1 MPPLAGGR
9 LSRQIEE
16 LEKRARAGPSKLP
29 VEACWVRTPLKAEVW
44 QEMLRDHPD
53 RRLVGVVVRGIREGF
68 RVGFQ
73 GDPKGLKPAR
83 QNMVSV
89 RQHPEVVQEYLA
101 RELEAGR
108 IVEVGHST
116 HAAAMG
122 IHCSPFGVIPK
133 KGKAGRWR
141 LIVDLSAPDGGS
153 VNDGISAE
161 LASLSYMS
169 VDDVMREVL
178 RRGRGTLMAKA
189 DIKQAYRN
197 LPVHPVDRELLG
209 VQWRDRLFVD
219 CCLPFGLRSAPLLF
233 TVTGDLLQW
242 VMEKRGVSWIRH
254 YIDDFIT
261 VGNPGESECQRHIR
275 IVKEVCEEAGMPTEP
290 EKEEGPMTELV
301 FLGMELDS
309 RQLVIRLPEEKLQR
323 MRSTVERWRG
333 MKSCKKRDLL
343 SIIGVLS
350 HASKA
355 IRAGR
360 SFLRRLIDLSTGVR
374 QLHRHI
380 RLNREAR
387 ADLEWWHQF
396 GQDWNGVAMM
406 WCMDRAKPGAV
417 VTTDASGAWCGDK
430 YCPPLG
436 ATSSSL
442 PPEVESVS
450 SIFGSFSFS
459 SCVYILPLSFSQHDI
474 LAQLQCQDWLPQQT
488 PTLTKF
494 LFL

>member
-29 VEACWVRTPLKAEVW
+29 VEACWVRTPLKAEAW
-44 QEMLRDHPD
+44 QEILRDHPD

-68 RVGFQ
+68 RVGLQ

-209 VQWRDRLFVD
+209 IQWRDRLFVD

-242 VMEKRGVSWIRH
+242 VMKKRGVSWIRH

-261 VGNPGESECQRHIR
+261 VGNPGESECQRHIG

-290 EKEEGPMTELV
+290 EKEEGPTTELV

-323 MRSTVERWRG
+323 MRSTLERWRG

-360 SFLRRLIDLSTGVR
+360 SFLRQLIDLSTGIR

-417 VTTDASGAWCGDK
+417 VTTDASGAWGCG
-430 YCPPLG
+430 
-436 ATSSSL
+436 AWW
-442 PPEVESVS
+442 ES
-450 SIFGSFSFS
+450 
-459 SCVYILPLSFSQHDI
+459 
-474 LAQLQCQDWLPQQT
+474 
-488 PTLTKF
+488 
-494 LFL
+494 